1 MRKGEKQGIPQAWR
15 RDFSMPAGCG
25 MCCLL
30 NLLEYIY
37 VTRETLYVCV
47 IQYPHSCKFSA
58 RFLHTSSHAGNI
70 AGTARDGFADDMS
83 LHLFIGLH
91 TLRQRYAE
99 CLN

>member
-1 MRKGEKQGIPQAWR
+1 METGFIHAGGMRNVLFIKSFRVYLRYA
-15 RDFSMPAGCG
+15 RDS
-25 MCCLL
+25 
-30 NLLEYIY
+30 
-37 VTRETLYVCV
+37 VCV